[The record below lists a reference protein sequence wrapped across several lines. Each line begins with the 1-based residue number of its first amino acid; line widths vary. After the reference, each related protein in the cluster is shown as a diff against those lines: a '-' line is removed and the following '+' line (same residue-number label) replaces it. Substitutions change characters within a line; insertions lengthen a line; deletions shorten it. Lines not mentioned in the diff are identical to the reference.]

1 MITHQLRH
9 KRRCQSQ
16 FHGPPKKKVR
26 FLTHRGRLII
36 ITAFVKQ
43 LMVST
48 VMVMIVGLGGSKA
61 VNQYGRLFTNGR
73 PLPDNLR
80 LDILEMAVRGVRPC
94 EISRRLQVSHGCVSK
109 ILNRCETHPTL
120 MPHFAYK
127 EWRFCSAV

>member
-1 MITHQLRH
+1 
-9 KRRCQSQ
+9 
-16 FHGPPKKKVR
+16 
-26 FLTHRGRLII
+26 
-36 ITAFVKQ
+36 
-43 LMVST
+43 MVST
-48 VMVMIVGLGGSKA
+48 VMVMMVGLGGSKA